1 MTWEKFKKFHIK
13 WRFISFFRTKAYCIV
28 DVMVTGVQ
36 VVTSQKSQGNLM
48 FIALSYLWPMQ
59 SRPEILRPEIVFWN
73 YQKKPIFLKSFYL
86 KTLTS
91 GICQDMPKKT
101 LTKFPY

>member
-48 FIALSYLWPMQ
+48 FIALSYLWPNMQ
-59 SRPEILRPEIVFWN
+59 SRPEIPRL
-73 YQKKPIFLKSFYL
+73 KPNRVATY
-86 KTLTS
+86 
-91 GICQDMPKKT
+91 GMMICFV
-101 LTKFPY
+101 LY